1 VPSLAPSENV
11 PQVEL
16 MLPDHLLAHEVGLNS
31 VKITDGLQDIVPVT
45 LLPPQANS
53 IVYDQVPGDVSSHCA
68 VFDLS
73 AHILA

>member
-1 VPSLAPSENV
+1 MPSLAPSENV

-53 IVYDQVPGDVSSHCA
+53 IVYDQVPGDVSIHCTE
-68 VFDLS
+68 FDLPP
-73 AHILA
+73 HMLF